1 MVQFGKDN
9 MAVHFYRELN
19 NLSKADFLVENRKKK
34 REILS
39 SRKNSF

>member
-19 NLSKADFLVENRKKK
+19 NLSTADFLVQNRTKD
-34 REILS
+34 EILS
-39 SRKNSF
+39 SRKNNF